1 MNSSNDVT
9 GYAVEGFR
17 LTFEHFM
24 DINGEKIR
32 LEEPLIV
39 QNYFDRR
46 LSVKPYILN
55 EVLDR
60 MKEEIYN
67 RALKE
72 HEDWRK

>member
-1 MNSSNDVT
+1 MNSENNST
-9 GYAVEGFR
+9 EYAFEGFR

-60 MKEEIYN
+60 IKEEIYN
-67 RALKE
+67 RVLHE
-72 HEDWRK
+72 HEDWSK

>member
-1 MNSSNDVT
+1 MNSSNNAP
-9 GYAVEGFR
+9 GYEFEGFR

-46 LSVKPYILN
+46 LFVEPYILN
-55 EVLDR
+55 EVFER
-60 MKEEIYN
+60 MREEIYK
-67 RALKE
+67 RVLHE
-72 HEDWRK
+72 HEDWSK

>member
-1 MNSSNDVT
+1 MNSTNNSP
-9 GYAVEGFR
+9 GYGFESFR

-67 RALKE
+67 RVLRE